1 MSASRP
7 RPPTVVIASGARRLS
22 WPQRDWQA
30 TREASSG
37 RALWLWG
44 LGQEPQRPASVLSST
59 TTPPPPCIP
68 LEERPNAPAA
78 PPPSTPPSRSVSLRS
93 RRHRS
98 LIPVARLD
106 HGPWAQGTL
115 LVHLLLSSAHFPL
128 ALPQGKPPEPPSLP
142 AAEPLC
148 SPVLG
153 ARLATSGSTPSVSSN
168 TTNRC
173 ALSLS
178 RDPLPV

>member
-1 MSASRP
+1 MLG
-7 RPPTVVIASGARRLS
+7 VYLGH
-22 WPQRDWQA
+22 
-30 TREASSG
+30 SG
-37 RALWLWG
+37 RRGEFGL
-44 LGQEPQRPASVLSST
+44 LGQQPQRPASVLSTT
-59 TTPPPPCIP
+59 TTPPTPFARLHAPPCIP
-68 LEERPNAPAA
+68 SEERPNVRAA
-78 PPPSTPPSRSVSLRS
+78 PPPSMPPSRSVSLRS
-93 RRHRS
+93 RRHGS

-153 ARLATSGSTPSVSSN
+153 ARPATSGSTPSVSSN

-173 ALSLS
+173 VSSLS
-178 RDPLPV
+178 RDPQPV